1 MRFNISQE
9 GVKLICEIEG
19 ELDVRTSPDL
29 ERELIPALENKTEAV
44 IDLKGVTY
52 LSSAGLRVL
61 LQAAKIMDQQGKLTV
76 KNVDEE
82 VMLILQVTG
91 FDSLLNIE

>member
-61 LQAAKIMDQQGKLTV
+61 LQAAKIMDQQGKMTV